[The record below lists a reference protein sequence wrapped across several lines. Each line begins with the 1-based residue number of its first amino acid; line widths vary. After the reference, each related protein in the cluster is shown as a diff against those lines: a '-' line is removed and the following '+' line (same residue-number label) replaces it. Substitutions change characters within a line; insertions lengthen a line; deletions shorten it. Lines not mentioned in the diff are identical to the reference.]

1 MTLAS
6 GRDECKR
13 QVDAFPGAKHKKF
26 QSLSEAEAW
35 IHAGTSVRRPAKP
48 ALSATGAV
56 MANALRPEHPSASL
70 LSSSGAPSLNPDIED
85 DEFGIEDFQTDE
97 DLEVYLN
104 AVDQAEQAVF
114 FKRCHEGKNL
124 PVIEVYTDGACAN
137 NGKGARA
144 RAGYG
149 VWYGHNDPRNISA
162 PLPGPLQTN
171 NRAEMTAVIKALQ
184 NVPKFMHV
192 IIHSDSQYMK
202 NGIEK
207 WIEGWK
213 RTGWISK
220 SSGKPVLNK
229 DLWVELDKLRD
240 EYDGAIEFRYVK
252 GHAGIA
258 GNEGADKLAVAGA
271 QMTRS

>member
-1 MTLAS
+1 M
-6 GRDECKR
+6 
-13 QVDAFPGAKHKKF
+13 
-26 QSLSEAEAW
+26 
-35 IHAGTSVRRPAKP
+35 
-48 ALSATGAV
+48 
-56 MANALRPEHPSASL
+56 
-70 LSSSGAPSLNPDIED
+70 
-85 DEFGIEDFQTDE
+85 EDFQTDE
-97 DLEVYLN
+97 ALEVYLN

-114 FKRCHEGKNL
+114 FKRCHEGMNL
-124 PVIEVYTDGACAN
+124 PVIEVYTDGACTN

-184 NVPKFMHV
+184 SVPKFMHV

-271 QMTRS
+271 QMNRS